1 MAKTIKQ
8 KIEALKREMVED
20 RSLVYSLEKE
30 IMLKKRMLKDVKNGI
45 DEKYNKLKMYREL
58 Q

>member
-1 MAKTIKQ
+1 MAKTIEQ

-30 IMLKKRMLKDVKNGI
+30 IMLKKRMLKDVKNSI
-45 DEKYNKLKMYREL
+45 DEKYNKLKMYKEL
-58 Q
+58 

>member
-58 Q
+58 